1 MGPGLRGRL
10 RRGPAPGRGGACRE
24 APCLSGRLG
33 HCWRRG
39 RGQLVSGLVP
49 HETAGWGWKQEGVCC
64 DDGQGQSPGL
74 GRVSLAVGVSHPCCA
89 LLSGGWRGW
98 GYRMTEGLGGHYV
111 GLSLRAS
118 EASCLPV
125 SVSLGCSP
133 APVPGSPSLTQS
145 LSEADWGS
153 KLHLS
158 LGAWEWIDYNSEQF
172 SKALF
177 QGSSTLQNY

>member
-1 MGPGLRGRL
+1 MLCS
-10 RRGPAPGRGGACRE
+10 AF
-24 APCLSGRLG
+24 
-33 HCWRRG
+33 
-39 RGQLVSGLVP
+39 
-49 HETAGWGWKQEGVCC
+49 WG
-64 DDGQGQSPGL
+64 
-74 GRVSLAVGVSHPCCA
+74 VG
-89 LLSGGWRGW
+89 GW
-98 GYRMTEGLGGHYV
+98 GYRMTEGLGGHCV